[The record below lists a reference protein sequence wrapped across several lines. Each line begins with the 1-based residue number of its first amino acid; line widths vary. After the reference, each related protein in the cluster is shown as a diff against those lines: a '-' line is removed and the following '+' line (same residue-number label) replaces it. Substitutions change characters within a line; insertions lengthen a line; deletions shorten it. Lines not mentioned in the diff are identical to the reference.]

1 MNFAQRLKELRKSK
15 GISQYEFA
23 KAIGKSKSLI
33 SMYESGERIPPFETQ
48 EVIADYF
55 NVGLDYLMGRVDY
68 PDFYSHPDI
77 LPIKTKKIPIIGGV
91 ACGEPIYQEEDFE
104 CYIEADAD
112 IKADFAMRCYGD
124 SMVNIGIKDGY
135 IVFIKKQPMVNNGE
149 VAAVNI
155 EGEFTLKRF
164 FQYGDTVVLRSEN
177 SDPEYKDLQYHKGS
191 VNSFV
196 ILGKA
201 VAFQG
206 YVK

>member
-1 MNFAQRLKELRKSK
+1 MNFAKNLKQLREKRELTQEELAREL
-15 GISQYEFA
+15 GIS
-23 KAIGKSKSLI
+23 KSTI
-33 SMYESGERIPPFETQ
+33 SMYENGNREPDFEMQ
-48 EVIADYF
+48 EAIADYF
-55 NVGLDYLMGRVDY
+55 NVGLDYLMGRVNY
-68 PDFYSHPDI
+68 RSFYSHPDI

-104 CYIEADAD
+104 CYIEADTD

-135 IVFIKKQPMVNNGE
+135 IVFIRKQPMVNNGE

-155 EGEFTLKRF
+155 DGEFTLKRF

-177 SDPEYKDLQYHKGS
+177 SDPEYKDLQYPKGS
-191 VNSFV
+191 INSFI